1 MVSMIIIL
9 LLAAVLMAPFIAFFS
24 LSLAALA
31 IFVWRKLFPLG
42 WGIAEWVTN
51 RRNLIPFVLFM
62 LLTITATV
70 IMLIVAFLFAVKV
83 HWVGYLVIVFLILIL
98 GIASIIFYGGMGLA
112 MILWIIRL
120 SHGGYARFRT
130 GFWRTFRPGGP
141 PALQPVPPLPANP
154 ASVLAPPAKPLQR
167 RRRTLPASR
176 PVKRQPP
183 LSPPSDARA
192 RSKAKARAKAKEK
205 AIAKAK
211 AEEKAQAKAKEEAR
225 KAKAEEKAQAK
236 AEAKKGKA
244 EVKAKEEAAKGK
256 AEAKAKQEAKKANA
270 QVKQKV
276 KAEAKAKALANA
288 KAREKAQAKAQA
300 REEAKAKE
308 EAKAEEITKLRWRR
322 RIKRRK

>member
-1 MVSMIIIL
+1 MIIIL

-83 HWVGYLVIVFLILIL
+83 HWVGYLVIVVLILIL

-141 PALQPVPPLPANP
+141 PALHPVSPLPANP

-167 RRRTLPASR
+167 RRRTLPAR
-176 PVKRQPP
+176 QPVKRQPP
-183 LSPPSDARA
+183 LSTPSDARA

-205 AIAKAK
+205 EKAIAKAKAEAKEKEKAIAKAK
-211 AEEKAQAKAKEEAR
+211 AEEKAKAKAKEEDR
-225 KAKAEEKAQAK
+225 K
-236 AEAKKGKA
+236 
-244 EVKAKEEAAKGK
+244 
-256 AEAKAKQEAKKANA
+256 
-270 QVKQKV
+270 
-276 KAEAKAKALANA
+276 A

-300 REEAKAKE
+300 KEKAKAKP
-308 EAKAEEITKLRWRR
+308 KLRLRR
-322 RIKRRK
+322 RRRR